1 MECMWAHGLVRAV
14 GDLVGA
20 ALHGCRGCT
29 KACIKVDLQLK
40 DEASITLLG
49 TLPWATTT
57 SNNRHVLHVM
67 KVLNVMPLCELIT
80 PIEPVHAVRD
90 SGPGIRPN
98 GDGPVLP
105 GLLAQMASQDSI
117 IASIKLQ
124 TSCRAFLY

>member
-1 MECMWAHGLVRAV
+1 MTR
-14 GDLVGA
+14 
-20 ALHGCRGCT
+20 
-29 KACIKVDLQLK
+29 
-40 DEASITLLG
+40 
-49 TLPWATTT
+49 
-57 SNNRHVLHVM
+57 NNRHVLHVM